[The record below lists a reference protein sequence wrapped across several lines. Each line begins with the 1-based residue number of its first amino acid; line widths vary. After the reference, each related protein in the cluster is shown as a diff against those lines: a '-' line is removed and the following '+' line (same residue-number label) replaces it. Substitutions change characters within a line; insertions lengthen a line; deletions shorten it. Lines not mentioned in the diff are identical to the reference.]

1 MAIQSMWR
9 RIGENH
15 LGVKSAISHIYK
27 ALSSKS
33 PQNNGPLIVF
43 SNSLLP
49 HHVDNMTSDITTKPP
64 FTRLQLFQSNS
75 HRVINSQRNVSMTN
89 QNVNATQFTKALV
102 ESGKI
107 QPMNKNLLKRIIL
120 HILRID
126 LGLNTGFFSTSPKKL
141 KHEKNQNSSTKLK
154 VLANLVKINAE
165 NKANTSK
172 NEAQLD

>member
-15 LGVKSAISHIYK
+15 LGVKSAISHICK

-49 HHVDNMTSDITTKPP
+49 HHVDNMISDITTKPP

-75 HRVINSQRNVSMTN
+75 HRVINSQRNETI
-89 QNVNATQFTKALV
+89 A
-102 ESGKI
+102 GKFFLTY
-107 QPMNKNLLKRIIL
+107 QQECPNL
-120 HILRID
+120 
-126 LGLNTGFFSTSPKKL
+126 
-141 KHEKNQNSSTKLK
+141 
-154 VLANLVKINAE
+154 
-165 NKANTSK
+165 
-172 NEAQLD
+172 

>member
-1 MAIQSMWR
+1 MKIKNRTRMAIQSMWR

-15 LGVKSAISHIYK
+15 LGVKSARSHIYK

-107 QPMNKNLLKRIIL
+107 
-120 HILRID
+120 
-126 LGLNTGFFSTSPKKL
+126 
-141 KHEKNQNSSTKLK
+141 
-154 VLANLVKINAE
+154 
-165 NKANTSK
+165 
-172 NEAQLD
+172 